1 MKRAPGVVRIAIA
14 MRSNS
19 IGHRIHFW
27 RAHKREEWKIAVMIP
42 QSSYKEAMDHL
53 SNNLKKINRRKW
65 QFCALRTAIACNVHS
80 SALVSFIFCLF
91 FYWFWKLHF
100 FCSVWSVD
108 AVAAAKNNYR
118 CAPTA
123 AAAAAA
129 AAAAGLW
136 TFGYF
141 LSTHELLFCF
151 VLKGVWFFSF
161 TFLIISGP
169 QTRAQRARPYVR
181 PSILNPK
188 TGESRRDG
196 TRRVYRW

>member
-53 SNNLKKINRRKW
+53 SNNLKKNKQKKMKIL
-65 QFCALRTAIACNVHS
+65 CTAHCDRVQRAQQR
-80 SALVSFIFCLF
+80 LSFIYFLPFF
-91 FYWFWKLHF
+91 FYWFWKLHY

-108 AVAAAKNNYR
+108 AAAAAKNNYR

-123 AAAAAA
+123 A
-129 AAAAGLW
+129 LLLPVSE
-136 TFGYF
+136 
-141 LSTHELLFCF
+141 LSAIFYRLTNCLFVVF
-151 VLKGVWFFSF
+151 
-161 TFLIISGP
+161 
-169 QTRAQRARPYVR
+169 
-181 PSILNPK
+181 
-188 TGESRRDG
+188 
-196 TRRVYRW
+196 